1 MHPLP
6 PDPESSFRPTWPP
19 GGVSV
24 PDPSPPLGDPTA
36 SDPIAEAIAY
46 GLDLSLV
53 DECLRLSPSERMR
66 RHDQALRLYGLL
78 RRAKPDPNAGF

>member
-1 MHPLP
+1 MDPLP
-6 PDPESSFRPTWPP
+6 PDPESSLRPTWPSA
-19 GGVSV
+19 GVPNPNPAP
-24 PDPSPPLGDPTA
+24 PDGDPTA

-53 DECLRLSPSERMR
+53 DECLRLTPSERMR

-78 RRAKPDPNAGF
+78 RRAKPDPNAGS